1 MTKRRTYVDAN
12 VLIAAFQGDEATAQ
26 RAQAILDDPE
36 RALVISEYVR
46 LETLPKPVFHR
57 REEEVAFME
66 AIFTAAERV
75 SSSESLVQNAVTL
88 AAQYDLA
95 PVDALHASAAIQAG
109 VDEFVTLE
117 KPSKPLFRL
126 TEIRMVSIYQVND
139 EAS

>member
-26 RAQAILDDPE
+26 RAQVILDDPE

-66 AIFTAAERV
+66 AIFAVAERV

-126 TEIRMVSIYQVND
+126 KEIRMVSIYQIHD
-139 EAS
+139 EDS